1 MPSPFPGMDPFL
13 ETQKWEGFHTRFVNE
28 LADRLVPLLRP
39 RYEVEP
45 EQRIYVEQVLED
57 PRFIRGDVTLLR
69 DAAEVGSA
77 TAVASRAEIEIEPS
91 VYTAPLPSE
100 ERETFLV
107 IRDLPTHQVVTI
119 IEVISPTNKRP
130 GSVGRKEYLAKR
142 LTALRS
148 KVNLVEIDLLRGGER
163 SPTVEPLKPTT
174 DYCVFI
180 SRRGNRPIIDGY
192 ESPLAH
198 RLPPIPIPLAG
209 DDPDVQLDLQQAFTS
224 VYDRGG
230 YDYSLDYTR
239 KLRPALR
246 EGDDEWVQQMLIAVR
261 HGK

>member
-13 ETQKWEGFHTRFVNE
+13 ESPKWEGFHSRFVNE

-69 DAAEVGSA
+69 DAAEAGSA
-77 TAVASRAEIEIEPS
+77 TAVVSRADTEILPS
-91 VYTAPLPSE
+91 IYTTPLPSE
-100 ERETFLV
+100 ERETFLI
-107 IRDLPTHQVVTI
+107 IRELPTHQVVTI
-119 IEVISPTNKRP
+119 IEVLSPTNKRP

-142 LTALRS
+142 LSAHRS

-163 SPTVEPLKPTT
+163 SPTMEPLKSNT

-192 ESPLAH
+192 EWPLAH
-198 RLPPIPIPLAG
+198 RLPTIPIPLAG
-209 DDPDVQLDLQQAFTS
+209 QDPDVQLDLQQAFTS

-230 YDYSLDYTR
+230 YDYSLDYSR
-239 KLRPALR
+239 QLRPALR
-246 EGDDEWVQQMLIAVR
+246 EVDVAWVGELLKSRATV
-261 HGK
+261 